1 MWGMSVYAIVSATN
15 VYGTSINSNSGN
27 GAVILTIPS
36 PPAELSNIPSLTKG
50 NQIGLS
56 WAEGEMNGGSPVLD
70 YMIWSDQATNIY
82 MPIASGL
89 TASTYLVRGLSVGGL
104 YSFKI

>member
-1 MWGMSVYAIVSATN
+1 
-15 VYGTSINSNSGN
+15 
-27 GAVILTIPS
+27 
-36 PPAELSNIPSLTKG
+36 
-50 NQIGLS
+50 
-56 WAEGEMNGGSPVLD
+56 MNGGSPVLD

-89 TASTYLVRGLSVGGL
+89 TASTYLVTGLSVGGL